1 MGFDGWVKVIG
12 VIVACWTTFYV
23 GKALMP
29 FARRVITWAILPA
42 ERRLFQW
49 LQDRAA
55 SRALGID
62 IEILR
67 ARRKIDGYG

>member
-12 VIVACWTTFYV
+12 VIVSCWTTFYV
-23 GKALMP
+23 GKAVMS
-29 FARRVITWAILPA
+29 FAGRAIAWAMLPS
-42 ERRLFQW
+42 ERRMLQW

-62 IEILR
+62 IAILR

>member
-1 MGFDGWVKVIG
+1 MSFEGWVKVIG
-12 VIVACWTTFYV
+12 FIAAYWTAVYV
-23 GKALMP
+23 GKAFLS
-29 FARRVITWAILPA
+29 FAGRAISWAILPS
-42 ERRLFQW
+42 EKRMLQW

-62 IEILR
+62 IAILR